1 MAVDDRRVAVGPCG
15 AGPGK
20 TKPSFM
26 TTGFWAMLA
35 GIVALV
41 IVYNVADNPSLD
53 LWRTC
58 LLATVIATAYI
69 VSRGFAK
76 SGSDDMAHD
85 TDYDARWI
93 CAAPQTPLK
102 ESPRRRIE
110 RRPET

>member
-1 MAVDDRRVAVGPCG
+1 MATINPTAPNMAVDDRRVVGRPVRRWSRE
-15 AGPGK
+15 

-26 TTGFWAMLA
+26 TTEFWAMLA

-85 TDYDARWI
+85 TDYDAR
-93 CAAPQTPLK
+93 
-102 ESPRRRIE
+102 
-110 RRPET
+110 